1 MVSQN
6 FYFYL
11 QLVFKSIQESSYKY
25 TVNIQ
30 KYQMKVCL
38 TQSLVFSKQNVGQGH
53 ENCIYATVLAAI
65 TDYGHTMAKSL
76 ILCRPNS
83 NPNPKQIFGIW
94 M

>member
-1 MVSQN
+1 MLW
-6 FYFYL
+6 FFKKIYFFL
-11 QLVFKSIQESSYKY
+11 RLVFKIVQESYKY

-53 ENCIYATVLAAI
+53 ENCIYATVLAGI

-76 ILCRPNS
+76 ILWGPYS
-83 NPNPKQIFGIW
+83 NLNPK
-94 M
+94 